1 MNGWQEPKDG
11 KRIYIITDNT
21 KMNGFIDYI
30 KSEDVDRLYV
40 TYSESRVNLGIHYYR
55 NKLYTSN
62 LVGICRI
69 KSVDNETLYDAEGNE
84 LLIKVIPR
92 FNVKIVE
99 LLNYMRDD
107 DEFDRYMAPQ
117 TISNRH
123 KERDI
128 EAIDRNEIFY
138 FFGNENPLKVD
149 DKISGENSIIT
160 VTVFL
165 TLLRLLCK
173 KPLMGRMLKEE
184 KNLTGK
190 VKGKIVIEKNIRAN
204 TMHGRNDRFY
214 CQYLQFSEDIIENQI
229 LKAALKKSKRFVIE
243 YFKGWGKDNNNYT
256 SMISYCSNALRNISD
271 IQCDGEA
278 CNGLK
283 FSGCYIYYKP
293 VMAMAKMVLDD
304 ISIESNG
311 DVSTTGYILPYAIS
325 MEKLFEV
332 YVRAYFKKNGI
343 ASYRSKSNTGIRL
356 EKYDNKTDVFLEEE
370 GLENPGK
377 YISGSI
383 KPDLI
388 LTDQESGETMV
399 LDVKYKDYRN
409 GNSRDDRLQLL
420 AYSMMMNANNIGIIL
435 PAQDEVEIFD
445 ARRIN
450 SMENRVVKYH
460 QMLLGIMKDNPV
472 IANYIKT
479 NAFKKEGIDMA
490 DVLTPE
496 QRRKNMQHI
505 RSNDTKIEVLLRRAL
520 WEKGYRYRKNYK
532 KLPGKPDIAL
542 TKYKIAIFCDGE
554 FFHGK
559 DWEVLKPRLEQSN
572 NSEFWIKKISRNR
585 ERDDEVN
592 KKLLFM
598 GWTVIRF
605 WGDDIK
611 KNTEECVR
619 VVEETIFELMYE
631 NNDREF
637 DNERIEEV

>member
-343 ASYRSKSNTGIRL
+343 ACDILRKVSMSTDLSKIG
-356 EKYDNKTDVFLEEE
+356 E
-370 GLENPGK
+370 
-377 YISGSI
+377 
-383 KPDLI
+383 PD
-388 LTDQESGETMV
+388 E
-399 LDVKYKDYRN
+399 Y
-409 GNSRDDRLQLL
+409 LL
-420 AYSMMMNANNIGIIL
+420 
-435 PAQDEVEIFD
+435 
-445 ARRIN
+445 
-450 SMENRVVKYH
+450 
-460 QMLLGIMKDNPV
+460 
-472 IANYIKT
+472 
-479 NAFKKEGIDMA
+479 
-490 DVLTPE
+490 VLTPSCDLVNE
-496 QRRKNMQHI
+496 GIRNAKVEEVLCAKCFDKEVFSGDVRKAG
-505 RSNDTKIEVLLRRAL
+505 KIESLLNSGVNKQWVAL
-520 WEKGYRYRKNYK
+520 PAYKNICPSLTVDMK
-532 KLPGKPDIAL
+532 KLEIIPLSKVIMDIKELKENNTYLRICSVDSPFREQIIWNYMQTSCRPGVPDRNVTAWAKDIA
-542 TKYKIAIFCDGE
+542 
-554 FFHGK
+554 
-559 DWEVLKPRLEQSN
+559 N
-572 NSEFWIKKISRNR
+572 IKK
-585 ERDDEVN
+585 
-592 KKLLFM
+592 
-598 GWTVIRF
+598 
-605 WGDDIK
+605 
-611 KNTEECVR
+611 
-619 VVEETIFELMYE
+619 
-631 NNDREF
+631 
-637 DNERIEEV
+637 

>member
-1 MNGWQEPKDG
+1 MLSVSVTLSLRNGGRPIKEKNNGDRARRLTRRLKCG
-11 KRIYIITDNT
+11 IYYE
-21 KMNGFIDYI
+21 KGF
-30 KSEDVDRLYV
+30 
-40 TYSESRVNLGIHYYR
+40 
-55 NKLYTSN
+55 
-62 LVGICRI
+62 
-69 KSVDNETLYDAEGNE
+69 DNETLYDAEGNE

-409 GNSRDDRLQLL
+409 GDSRDDRLQLL

-479 NAFKKEGIDMA
+479 NAFKKKE
-490 DVLTPE
+490 
-496 QRRKNMQHI
+496 
-505 RSNDTKIEVLLRRAL
+505 
-520 WEKGYRYRKNYK
+520 
-532 KLPGKPDIAL
+532 
-542 TKYKIAIFCDGE
+542 
-554 FFHGK
+554 
-559 DWEVLKPRLEQSN
+559 
-572 NSEFWIKKISRNR
+572 
-585 ERDDEVN
+585 
-592 KKLLFM
+592 
-598 GWTVIRF
+598 
-605 WGDDIK
+605 
-611 KNTEECVR
+611 
-619 VVEETIFELMYE
+619 
-631 NNDREF
+631 
-637 DNERIEEV
+637 

>member
-311 DVSTTGYILPYAIS
+311 DVSTTGY
-325 MEKLFEV
+325 
-332 YVRAYFKKNGI
+332 
-343 ASYRSKSNTGIRL
+343 
-356 EKYDNKTDVFLEEE
+356 DNKTDVFLEEE

-409 GNSRDDRLQLL
+409 GDSRDDRLQLL

-479 NAFKKEGIDMA
+479 NAFKKKE
-490 DVLTPE
+490 
-496 QRRKNMQHI
+496 
-505 RSNDTKIEVLLRRAL
+505 
-520 WEKGYRYRKNYK
+520 
-532 KLPGKPDIAL
+532 
-542 TKYKIAIFCDGE
+542 
-554 FFHGK
+554 
-559 DWEVLKPRLEQSN
+559 
-572 NSEFWIKKISRNR
+572 
-585 ERDDEVN
+585 
-592 KKLLFM
+592 
-598 GWTVIRF
+598 
-605 WGDDIK
+605 
-611 KNTEECVR
+611 
-619 VVEETIFELMYE
+619 
-631 NNDREF
+631 
-637 DNERIEEV
+637 

>member
-21 KMNGFIDYI
+21 KMDGFTDYI
-30 KSEDVDRLYV
+30 KSEDVERLYV

-69 KSVDNETLYDAEGNE
+69 KSVDDETLYDAEGNE

-138 FFGNENPLKVD
+138 FYVNENPLKVD

-173 KPLMGRMLKEE
+173 KPLMGRMMKKE

-243 YFKGWGKDNNNYT
+243 YFKDCGKDNNNYT
-256 SMISYCSNALRNISD
+256 SMLSYCSNALRNISD

-293 VMAMAKMVLDD
+293 VMAMAK
-304 ISIESNG
+304 
-311 DVSTTGYILPYAIS
+311 
-325 MEKLFEV
+325 
-332 YVRAYFKKNGI
+332 
-343 ASYRSKSNTGIRL
+343 
-356 EKYDNKTDVFLEEE
+356 
-370 GLENPGK
+370 
-377 YISGSI
+377 
-383 KPDLI
+383 
-388 LTDQESGETMV
+388 
-399 LDVKYKDYRN
+399 
-409 GNSRDDRLQLL
+409 
-420 AYSMMMNANNIGIIL
+420 
-435 PAQDEVEIFD
+435 
-445 ARRIN
+445 
-450 SMENRVVKYH
+450 
-460 QMLLGIMKDNPV
+460 
-472 IANYIKT
+472 
-479 NAFKKEGIDMA
+479 
-490 DVLTPE
+490 
-496 QRRKNMQHI
+496 
-505 RSNDTKIEVLLRRAL
+505 
-520 WEKGYRYRKNYK
+520 
-532 KLPGKPDIAL
+532 
-542 TKYKIAIFCDGE
+542 
-554 FFHGK
+554 
-559 DWEVLKPRLEQSN
+559 
-572 NSEFWIKKISRNR
+572 
-585 ERDDEVN
+585 
-592 KKLLFM
+592 
-598 GWTVIRF
+598 
-605 WGDDIK
+605 
-611 KNTEECVR
+611 
-619 VVEETIFELMYE
+619 
-631 NNDREF
+631 
-637 DNERIEEV
+637 

>member
-256 SMISYCSNALRNISD
+256 RMISYCSNALRNISD

-409 GNSRDDRLQLL
+409 GDSRDDRLQLL

-460 QMLLGIMKDNPV
+460 QMLLGVMKDNPV

-479 NAFKKEGIDMA
+479 NAFKKKE
-490 DVLTPE
+490 
-496 QRRKNMQHI
+496 
-505 RSNDTKIEVLLRRAL
+505 
-520 WEKGYRYRKNYK
+520 
-532 KLPGKPDIAL
+532 
-542 TKYKIAIFCDGE
+542 
-554 FFHGK
+554 
-559 DWEVLKPRLEQSN
+559 
-572 NSEFWIKKISRNR
+572 
-585 ERDDEVN
+585 
-592 KKLLFM
+592 
-598 GWTVIRF
+598 
-605 WGDDIK
+605 
-611 KNTEECVR
+611 
-619 VVEETIFELMYE
+619 
-631 NNDREF
+631 
-637 DNERIEEV
+637 

>member
-21 KMNGFIDYI
+21 KMDGFTDYI
-30 KSEDVDRLYV
+30 KSEDVERLYV

-69 KSVDNETLYDAEGNE
+69 KSVDDETLYDAEGNE

-138 FFGNENPLKVD
+138 FYVNENPLKVD
-149 DKISGENSIIT
+149 EKISGENSIIT

-173 KPLMGRMLKEE
+173 KPLMGRMMKKE

-243 YFKGWGKDNNNYT
+243 YFKDCGKDNNNYT

-278 CNGLK
+278 CNENNIH
-283 FSGCYIYYKP
+283 FSLNAEVNDLLNRSTDGFKTEFAFFTSKCEIYQILSNVRNKILEWAL
-293 VMAMAKMVLDD
+293 VLEDNGIIGEGMAFTDEEKKKAQDTGIVNNYTNNFY
-304 ISIESNG
+304 S
-311 DVSTTGYILPYAIS
+311 DVSDIE
-325 MEKLFEV
+325 MEQ
-332 YVRAYFKKNGI
+332 G
-343 ASYRSKSNTGIRL
+343 
-356 EKYDNKTDVFLEEE
+356 
-370 GLENPGK
+370 
-377 YISGSI
+377 
-383 KPDLI
+383 
-388 LTDQESGETMV
+388 
-399 LDVKYKDYRN
+399 
-409 GNSRDDRLQLL
+409 
-420 AYSMMMNANNIGIIL
+420 
-435 PAQDEVEIFD
+435 
-445 ARRIN
+445 
-450 SMENRVVKYH
+450 
-460 QMLLGIMKDNPV
+460 
-472 IANYIKT
+472 
-479 NAFKKEGIDMA
+479 
-490 DVLTPE
+490 
-496 QRRKNMQHI
+496 
-505 RSNDTKIEVLLRRAL
+505 
-520 WEKGYRYRKNYK
+520 
-532 KLPGKPDIAL
+532 
-542 TKYKIAIFCDGE
+542 
-554 FFHGK
+554 
-559 DWEVLKPRLEQSN
+559 
-572 NSEFWIKKISRNR
+572 
-585 ERDDEVN
+585 
-592 KKLLFM
+592 
-598 GWTVIRF
+598 
-605 WGDDIK
+605 
-611 KNTEECVR
+611 
-619 VVEETIFELMYE
+619 
-631 NNDREF
+631 
-637 DNERIEEV
+637 

>member
-21 KMNGFIDYI
+21 KMDGFTDYI
-30 KSEDVDRLYV
+30 KSEDVERLYV

-69 KSVDNETLYDAEGNE
+69 KSVDDETLYDAEGNE

-138 FFGNENPLKVD
+138 FYVNENPLKVD
-149 DKISGENSIIT
+149 EKISGENSIIT

-173 KPLMGRMLKEE
+173 KPLMGRMMKKE

-243 YFKGWGKDNNNYT
+243 YFKDCGKDNNNYT

-293 VMAMAKMVLDD
+293 VMAMAKMILDD

-343 ASYRSKSNTGIRL
+343 AYFISVPGVMDALHDYSAYKPKERYIRIEGDNIFLMGSTRLYGYNKEYYSFALCCML
-356 EKYDNKTDVFLEEE
+356 ECL
-370 GLENPGK
+370 GK
-377 YISGSI
+377 YSVRY
-383 KPDLI
+383 
-388 LTDQESGETMV
+388 E
-399 LDVKYKDYRN
+399 
-409 GNSRDDRLQLL
+409 
-420 AYSMMMNANNIGIIL
+420 
-435 PAQDEVEIFD
+435 D
-445 ARRIN
+445 AKGWEDIH
-450 SMENRVVKYH
+450 H
-460 QMLLGIMKDNPV
+460 Q
-472 IANYIKT
+472 
-479 NAFKKEGIDMA
+479 
-490 DVLTPE
+490 
-496 QRRKNMQHI
+496 
-505 RSNDTKIEVLLRRAL
+505 IEVTEKSTGEVYEIKYRRSD
-520 WEKGYRYRKNYK
+520 KKFSIYK
-532 KLPGKPDIAL
+532 KDGSATVYANLEDTFNAL
-542 TKYKIAIFCDGE
+542 K
-554 FFHGK
+554 
-559 DWEVLKPRLEQSN
+559 
-572 NSEFWIKKISRNR
+572 
-585 ERDDEVN
+585 
-592 KKLLFM
+592 
-598 GWTVIRF
+598 
-605 WGDDIK
+605 
-611 KNTEECVR
+611 
-619 VVEETIFELMYE
+619 
-631 NNDREF
+631 
-637 DNERIEEV
+637 

>member
-1 MNGWQEPKDG
+1 MK
-11 KRIYIITDNT
+11 KY
-21 KMNGFIDYI
+21 KFIDLFAGCGGLEDGFLQSGRYI
-30 KSEDVDRLYV
+30 DIAAVEWLKPQVNTLIRRLETKWKVEDAAERVMHFDIQRETELFAGWDDEKFGSGKGLDYFV
-40 TYSESRVNLGIHYYR
+40 NKAQGIDVIIGGPPCQAYSIAGRVRDENG
-55 NKLYTSN
+55 
-62 LVGICRI
+62 
-69 KSVDNETLYDAEGNE
+69 
-84 LLIKVIPR
+84 
-92 FNVKIVE
+92 
-99 LLNYMRDD
+99 MRDD
-107 DEFDRYMAPQ
+107 YRNYLFEHYLSVVNRYRP
-117 TISNRH
+117 
-123 KERDI
+123 
-128 EAIDRNEIFY
+128 
-138 FFGNENPLKVD
+138 
-149 DKISGENSIIT
+149 T

-409 GNSRDDRLQLL
+409 GDSRDDRLQLL

-460 QMLLGIMKDNPV
+460 QMLLGVMKDNPV

-479 NAFKKEGIDMA
+479 NAFKKKE
-490 DVLTPE
+490 
-496 QRRKNMQHI
+496 
-505 RSNDTKIEVLLRRAL
+505 
-520 WEKGYRYRKNYK
+520 
-532 KLPGKPDIAL
+532 
-542 TKYKIAIFCDGE
+542 
-554 FFHGK
+554 
-559 DWEVLKPRLEQSN
+559 
-572 NSEFWIKKISRNR
+572 
-585 ERDDEVN
+585 
-592 KKLLFM
+592 
-598 GWTVIRF
+598 
-605 WGDDIK
+605 
-611 KNTEECVR
+611 
-619 VVEETIFELMYE
+619 
-631 NNDREF
+631 
-637 DNERIEEV
+637 

>member
-1 MNGWQEPKDG
+1 M
-11 KRIYIITDNT
+11 
-21 KMNGFIDYI
+21 
-30 KSEDVDRLYV
+30 
-40 TYSESRVNLGIHYYR
+40 
-55 NKLYTSN
+55 
-62 LVGICRI
+62 
-69 KSVDNETLYDAEGNE
+69 
-84 LLIKVIPR
+84 
-92 FNVKIVE
+92 
-99 LLNYMRDD
+99 
-107 DEFDRYMAPQ
+107 
-117 TISNRH
+117 
-123 KERDI
+123 
-128 EAIDRNEIFY
+128 
-138 FFGNENPLKVD
+138 
-149 DKISGENSIIT
+149 
-160 VTVFL
+160 
-165 TLLRLLCK
+165 K
-173 KPLMGRMLKEE
+173 KE

-243 YFKGWGKDNNNYT
+243 YFKDCGKDNNNYT

-293 VMAMAKMVLDD
+293 VMAMAKMILDD

-343 ASYRSKSNTGIRL
+343 ASYRSKDNTGIRL

-388 LTDQESGETMV
+388 LTDQESGETVV

-409 GNSRDDRLQLL
+409 GDSRDDRLQLL

-460 QMLLGIMKDNPV
+460 QMLLGVMKDNPV

-479 NAFKKEGIDMA
+479 NAFKKKE
-490 DVLTPE
+490 
-496 QRRKNMQHI
+496 
-505 RSNDTKIEVLLRRAL
+505 
-520 WEKGYRYRKNYK
+520 
-532 KLPGKPDIAL
+532 
-542 TKYKIAIFCDGE
+542 
-554 FFHGK
+554 
-559 DWEVLKPRLEQSN
+559 
-572 NSEFWIKKISRNR
+572 
-585 ERDDEVN
+585 
-592 KKLLFM
+592 
-598 GWTVIRF
+598 
-605 WGDDIK
+605 
-611 KNTEECVR
+611 
-619 VVEETIFELMYE
+619 
-631 NNDREF
+631 
-637 DNERIEEV
+637 